1 MEADKKTIALLIP
14 SLSGGGAERVAANL
28 SIDLEEMGYKVILM
42 CSKYARGD
50 IQYEHSGKI
59 IMLQAEEPHYVGKIG
74 VLQCL
79 AEYQAMICTARRL
92 KQLKQQNHVDVA
104 ISFMEYF
111 NFINVLS
118 RGKEKTIVRV
128 CTILSERDDMKEWLV
143 RNKRALQL
151 LYNRADRVVVMS
163 EYAKRDMAENYG
175 IRPHKLVKIYNPLRP
190 QKAGEGG
197 NKHGDVTIIAVGR
210 IHPVKQQHH
219 IIRAFSG
226 IVKDRPEAVLLII
239 GKIEDRRY
247 YRYLCKLIRELE
259 LEGKVIL
266 KGHCKNVH
274 LLYKNAKFFVMAS
287 RTEGFPN
294 AMLEALQEGLPVL
307 STDSPGAIRELL
319 TGSKELKDKT
329 DLIEYAKYGILTP
342 AMDGKRHSGREEL
355 TREERMFSEAMMRL
369 MSDDEVYSKYFKVM
383 KGKIKYFESKYICSQ
398 WEKLF

>member
-1 MEADKKTIALLIP
+1 MEAKKKTIALLIP
-14 SLSGGGAERVAANL
+14 SLSGGGAEKVAANL
-28 SIDLEEMGYKVILM
+28 SIDLAEMGYEVILI
-42 CSKYARGD
+42 CRKIAKKD
-50 IQYEHSGKI
+50 IQYEYSGKI
-59 IMLQAEEPHYVGKIG
+59 IMLQVEEPHYVGKIG

-79 AEYQAMICTARRL
+79 TEYQAMICTARRL

-128 CTILSERDDMKEWLV
+128 CTILSERDDMKEWLA

-163 EYAKRDMAENYG
+163 EYAKRDMRKHYG
-175 IRPHKLVKIYNPLRP
+175 IHPHKLVKIYNPLRP
-190 QKAGEGG
+190 LKVGEERPE
-197 NKHGDVTIIAVGR
+197 HDDEAIIVVGR

-226 IVKDRPEAVLLII
+226 IVKDRPRAVLLII
-239 GKIEDRRY
+239 GNIEDRRY

-329 DLIEYAKYGILTP
+329 DHIEYAKYGILTP
-342 AMDGKRHSGREEL
+342 AMDGKRYGGREEL

-369 MSDDEVYSKYFKVM
+369 MSDDEVYSKYYKVM